1 MAAWPEAS
9 HCFGVTGLR
18 PRPPRRLRL
27 WVRNWLAK
35 DPGLGM
41 AASARR
47 AARWRTDRAISS
59 LASWNKRQQLSK
71 LYIHCWT
78 YKAKLYKTRNIF
90 IKKLCFNV
98 DYKSEIAFHFFF
110 QLFSTP
116 KKKFRFKFVELW
128 FRLKWMNR
136 NRRTFGSYHFV
147 LWVFPLAD
155 VSLFDFSLSVSQV
168 FIPKSRQR
176 GRPSV
181 KRTSQSDSRGRYVI
195 TVT

>member
-59 LASWNKRQQLSK
+59 LASWNKRHQLSK

-110 QLFSTP
+110 STFFDTE
-116 KKKFRFKFVELW
+116 KIRFKFVELW
-128 FRLKWMNR
+128 FRLKVNETKSPNFWILP
-136 NRRTFGSYHFV
+136 FC
-147 LWVFPLAD
+147 
-155 VSLFDFSLSVSQV
+155 SLSFS
-168 FIPKSRQR
+168 FGWR
-176 GRPSV
+176 
-181 KRTSQSDSRGRYVI
+181 
-195 TVT
+195 

>member
-1 MAAWPEAS
+1 MIEGTYWGFQPGVIKSSGLTMAAWPEAS

-116 KKKFRFKFVELW
+116 KKLGLNSSNYDFV
-128 FRLKWMNR
+128 
-136 NRRTFGSYHFV
+136 
-147 LWVFPLAD
+147 
-155 VSLFDFSLSVSQV
+155 
-168 FIPKSRQR
+168 
-176 GRPSV
+176 
-181 KRTSQSDSRGRYVI
+181 
-195 TVT
+195 